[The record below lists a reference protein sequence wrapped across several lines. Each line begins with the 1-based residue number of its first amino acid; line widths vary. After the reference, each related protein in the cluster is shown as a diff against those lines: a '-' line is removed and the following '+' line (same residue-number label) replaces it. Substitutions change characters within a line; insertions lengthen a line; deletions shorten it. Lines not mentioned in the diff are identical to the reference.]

1 MEKESHVEESEK
13 DDPNSKICSTILMI
27 N

>member
-1 MEKESHVEESEK
+1 MEKESDVEESEK
-13 DDPNSKICSTILMI
+13 DGPNSKICSTILMI

>member
-1 MEKESHVEESEK
+1 MEKESDVEESEK